1 MKEWKIRIQSP
12 IYKTGCEMY
21 FYQKTP
27 TGQISIYNPSTKISQ
42 TLTEGQNVPDEFI
55 LYFPDDGLLDALFQ
69 SLQTGGY
76 KPKEQSFVEGKL
88 ESQSEHLQD
97 LRKLLKL

>member
-1 MKEWKIRIQSP
+1 MENWIVKIQSP
-12 IYKTGCEMY
+12 IQKTGKEMFIY
-21 FYQKTP
+21 RKTP
-27 TGQISIYNPSTKISQ
+27 IGQVTVYNPSTKTELTLSQ
-42 TLTEGQNVPDEFI
+42 GQDIPEEFI
-55 LYFPDDGLLDALFQ
+55 LYFPDESLLDAVFD
-69 SLQTGGY
+69 SLQSKGF